1 MSFINNNVRT
11 ADIRIRNYIH
21 LNYFT
26 WLVHMQYYDRIL
38 YVAVRLPADAKYKFW
53 GHWTELVFVSRWSR
67 VMPNALEHNV
77 F

>member
-38 YVAVRLPADAKYKFW
+38 YVYFRIGIKSNHREYKW
-53 GHWTELVFVSRWSR
+53 EQ
-67 VMPNALEHNV
+67 
-77 F
+77 